1 MKTLLTTALAFGLVA
16 AASLPSFAN
25 CAGHVADKQDKP
37 VTTADTGN
45 GNPPP
50 PPTDRQG

>member
-1 MKTLLTTALAFGLVA
+1 MKTLLAATLGLGLVA
-16 AASLPSFAN
+16 AATLPSFAN
-25 CAGHVADKQDKP
+25 CAGHMADKQDKP

-50 PPTDRQG
+50 PTDRQG